1 MESLSTFWL
10 SVLLFVLILASAFFS
25 ASETSMMAL
34 NRYRLKT
41 LSSKNNLQAQRVE
54 RLLKNIDYLIGG
66 ILLGNNFVNILAAS
80 IATLLALK
88 IWGEGSVIIASL
100 ALTLVIL
107 IFAENTPK
115 TFAAKNPEKIA
126 LPASWLL
133 DLLIK
138 IFKPLIY
145 LISLIS
151 KSILNF
157 LGLKNISKDILN
169 SEELRMAVVDS
180 KSVLSKSYQNMLL
193 NIIDLEKVKVDDIM
207 IPHHELVSADINNE
221 EELFE
226 QLKRIQHTRLLI
238 FDGSENN
245 IIGTIHMRDVVN
257 IYARDE
263 INMAKIKEIIRE
275 PYFIPEGTPLS
286 QQLEHF
292 KTQKRRLGI
301 VVDEYGEVQ
310 GMVVL
315 DDILEE
321 IVGQFTSSQG
331 ESIDEINIQS
341 DGSYLVDP
349 RISIRELNAKLKVSL
364 PFDNAKTLNGLI
376 LEQLQSFPQHNVSFK
391 VDSLI
396 IEIVQVNK
404 QGVKLVKITKIN

>member
-80 IATLLALK
+80 IATLLSLK

-245 IIGTIHMRDVVN
+245 IIGTIHMRDIVN

-263 INMAKIKEIIRE
+263 INMAKIKKIIRE

-404 QGVKLVKITKIN
+404 QGVKLVKITKVN